1 MTSHY
6 NMYSTSLSIG
16 ILIGSRHR
24 KHFNTG
30 NIVRLQRTEI
40 AYQHFSGKFYLPIIY
55 IHLRAGRTINGNP
68 LVGQPYSG
76 CLLKEFHSVFVLCRR
91 NGQDKAVRL
100 PLHGTCTYY
109 YFLQRISGIFCQ
121 SIIGSRWMSSHWSL
135 SPSSNSGKAGQYRK
149 YQASHAVSH
158 LPDNTFSP

>member
-76 CLLKEFHSVFVLCRR
+76 CLLKEFYSVFVLC
-91 NGQDKAVRL
+91 
-100 PLHGTCTYY
+100 
-109 YFLQRISGIFCQ
+109 
-121 SIIGSRWMSSHWSL
+121 
-135 SPSSNSGKAGQYRK
+135 GKAGQYRK